1 MHATKTYF
9 MQQKIDIADQQKNRS
24 NQDYL
29 YATPRDATCDECYEN
44 LEKWSR
50 LVSRQSRLLI

>member
-1 MHATKTYF
+1 
-9 MQQKIDIADQQKNRS
+9 MQQKNDIAGQQKNRS

-29 YATPRDATCDECYEN
+29 YATPRDAACDECYEN

-50 LVSRQSRLLI
+50 IVSRQSRLLI